1 MRTEPTSPS
10 IFAFLSVLDVG
21 EPGFIG
27 GLLLL
32 NRSGRP
38 MEFHCT
44 TPVRANRAQQILY
57 GPTLRPYLFAEQI
70 GTALLGKMKS
80 KPDIL
85 FTDRV
90 AIFELRDTLRK
101 PVVLVRCE
109 TDESVDP
116 STFASTHPEPSHSAA
131 SSAAFSSV
139 NSTPPISPTASAA
152 AAAVNAA
159 TSMYGSKISQI
170 PQTSSSAST
179 LSTESELLD
188 FSLGRNRFAVPA
200 AHAEDRTFVS
210 DLLRELAGW
219 FDFMEPFGRI
229 TEAVNEARRAA

>member
-1 MRTEPTSPS
+1 MRTEPTSLS

-38 MEFHCT
+38 VEFHCT

-85 FTDRV
+85 FTDCA
-90 AIFELRDTLRK
+90 AIFELRDTLHK
-101 PVVLVRCE
+101 PVVLVHSGTVVTSGAE
-109 TDESVDP
+109 DSP
-116 STFASTHPEPSHSAA
+116 TFASTNPTALPSPHSP
-131 SSAAFSSV
+131 SLPPSTSFSSMEP
-139 NSTPPISPTASAA
+139 TPTATIRTTTNHDA
-152 AAAVNAA
+152 
-159 TSMYGSKISQI
+159 SK
-170 PQTSSSAST
+170 TSSITQTPHST
-179 LSTESELLD
+179 EILPAESELLE

-200 AHAEDRTFVS
+200 VHAEDRTSVS
-210 DLLRELAGW
+210 TLLRELAHW
-219 FDFMEPFGRI
+219 FDFTEPFGRI

>member
-1 MRTEPTSPS
+1 MRTEPTSLS

-38 MEFHCT
+38 VEFHCT

-85 FTDRV
+85 FTNCA
-90 AIFELRDTLRK
+90 AIFELRDTLHK
-101 PVVLVRCE
+101 PVVLVRSGTVVTSE
-109 TDESVDP
+109 TGITAD
-116 STFASTHPEPSHSAA
+116 
-131 SSAAFSSV
+131 
-139 NSTPPISPTASAA
+139 SPT
-152 AAAVNAA
+152 
-159 TSMYGSKISQI
+159 
-170 PQTSSSAST
+170 SAST
-179 LSTESELLD
+179 NSTTLPPPHSPSLPPSVSSMEPTSTATMRTTTNHDALETSSMTQILHSTEMLPAESELLE

-200 AHAEDRTFVS
+200 VHAEDRTLVS
-210 DLLRELAGW
+210 TLLRELANW
-219 FDFMEPFGRI
+219 FDFTEPFGRI